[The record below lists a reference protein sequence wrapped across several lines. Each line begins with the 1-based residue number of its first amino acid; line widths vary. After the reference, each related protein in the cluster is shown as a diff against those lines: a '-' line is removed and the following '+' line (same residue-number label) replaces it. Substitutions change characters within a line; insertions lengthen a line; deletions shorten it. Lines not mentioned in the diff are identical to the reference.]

1 MMCTEDARLSMNE
14 DQGIFTLV
22 KFMMKAEQVYC
33 GKEQHAQSLFFYCC
47 NFQIIL
53 SSTHA

>member
-1 MMCTEDARLSMNE
+1 MCTEDARLSMNE